1 MLNNINTL
9 TTLLITIVCVVFVL
23 IVVLAVI
30 YFASNAK
37 KQKKDTPIKEDEDSS
52 LVEFIPSDA
61 NFSDVVMHEVEQ
73 HNLKEKINDILEY
86 L

>member
-9 TTLLITIVCVVFVL
+9 TTLLITIICVVFVL

-37 KQKKDTPIKEDEDSS
+37 KQKKDTAIKEEKTNEPKGATSKTFAVESVMDFMEFDKIED
-52 LVEFIPSDA
+52 
-61 NFSDVVMHEVEQ
+61 NRW
-73 HNLKEKINDILEY
+73 
-86 L
+86 